1 MIFILIQISQ
11 DPQSGYHK
19 GIRPIQMNDSL
30 RKRKMMLIFVRTFTT
45 PKLITLEAKDLSGG
59 LNSTKV
65 IIKFLSL
72 ESVVLAR
79 KRNRIDVKR
88 LITALLFWV
97 ARAQST
103 FLTASEKVRRILIC
117 RCLVSISYEVEDFSG
132 QYCLPLQ
139 G

>member
-1 MIFILIQISQ
+1 M
-11 DPQSGYHK
+11 
-19 GIRPIQMNDSL
+19 
-30 RKRKMMLIFVRTFTT
+30 RTFTT

-59 LNSTKV
+59 LNGTKV

-88 LITALLFWV
+88 LITALYPIWV

-103 FLTASEKVRRILIC
+103 FLTASEKVRRILVC
-117 RCLVSISYEVEDFSG
+117 RCLVSISYEEDGFSG